1 MNEIFCHDATM
12 AMPRR
17 NSCMSMNTINVEQD
31 NMSSKATP
39 SLRTRRTQSFAMLT
53 TDISGAVATK
63 SISVN

>member
-1 MNEIFCHDATM
+1 MNEIFCHDDTM

-39 SLRTRRTQSFAMLT
+39 SLRTRRT
-53 TDISGAVATK
+53 
-63 SISVN
+63 

>member
-1 MNEIFCHDATM
+1 MNILGQDASL

-39 SLRTRRTQSFAMLT
+39 SLRTERTQSYSMET
-53 TDISGAVATK
+53 TDIFGAIATK
-63 SISVN
+63 SISSK